1 MPAQPY
7 PPRSCEP
14 RHGAEHKLEELENYQ
29 ARVRGVIEPLTE
41 ALLLHRPADA
51 AQFIVRSLGGGTEAL
66 AGAARF
72 DQVLRQISSL
82 QRDLEVSGAV
92 KQVQALQRGRVAR
105 KGVMERRQQT
115 AAATQVQAMQRGRA
129 RASEIK
135 QTREAAIFAWAADGA
150 DFLDRASLNRLKKAA
165 PVAMLRGRAGFVTHG
180 PDTDGYIH
188 VSWCGDCTQDS
199 RQDYLQTADLDEPLD
214 EVPEEAWKALC
225 DKHDADEAQGLDLA
239 AFTKV
244 LSEWPGG
251 TDTIAKLYSQ
261 TPAWLVEVA
270 PVIFAWAA
278 GGADCL
284 DHTSLNRLK
293 KAVPVA
299 AQDGRAGVVT
309 VGAPG

>member
-1 MPAQPY
+1 MWGAHL
-7 PPRSCEP
+7 PPLQVETPEGRV
-14 RHGAEHKLEELENYQ
+14 L
-29 ARVRGVIEPLTE
+29 ARLDRVLRPEVDK
-41 ALLLHRPADA
+41 RPAARSPGIRVAA
-51 AQFIVRSLGGGTEAL
+51 AQ
-66 AGAARF
+66 
-72 DQVLRQISSL
+72 
-82 QRDLEVSGAV
+82 
-92 KQVQALQRGRVAR
+92 RG
-105 KGVMERRQQT
+105 KS
-115 AAATQVQAMQRGRA
+115 GRA
-129 RASEIK
+129 RASEMK
-135 QTREAAIFAWAADGA
+135 QTRDAAIFAWAVDGA

-165 PVAMLRGRAGFVTHG
+165 PVAMRGGRAGFVTNG
-180 PDTDGYIH
+180 PDEDGYIS
-188 VSWCGDCTQDS
+188 VSWCGNDDAAES
-199 RQDYLQTADLDEPLD
+199 IETADLDEPFD
-214 EVPEEAWKALC
+214 EMPEEAWKALC

-299 AQDGRAGVVT
+299 TQDGRAGVVT

>member
-1 MPAQPY
+1 MWGTHLSPLQVETPEG
-7 PPRSCEP
+7 RV
-14 RHGAEHKLEELENYQ
+14 L
-29 ARVRGVIEPLTE
+29 ARLDRVLRPEVDK
-41 ALLLHRPADA
+41 RPAARSPGIRVAA
-51 AQFIVRSLGGGTEAL
+51 AQ
-66 AGAARF
+66 
-72 DQVLRQISSL
+72 
-82 QRDLEVSGAV
+82 
-92 KQVQALQRGRVAR
+92 RG
-105 KGVMERRQQT
+105 KS
-115 AAATQVQAMQRGRA
+115 GRA
-129 RASEIK
+129 RASEMK

-165 PVAMLRGRAGFVTHG
+165 PVAMRGGRAGFVTTG
-180 PDTDGYIH
+180 PDEDGYIS
-188 VSWCGDCTQDS
+188 VSWCSNCTQDS
-199 RQDYLQTADLDEPLD
+199 RQDSLQTADLQTIETADLDEPFD
-214 EVPEEAWKALC
+214 EMPEEAWKALC

-299 AQDGRAGVVT
+299 TQDGRAGVVT